1 MRRCTSPPSP
11 FPCTALPDV
20 KLSSMWSLEGP
31 SSEHVDIL
39 GVVGVGVGFVRL
51 VALIGGVSGSR
62 KIAVLLN
69 CRACGVLDMSFLRK
83 VRVGGCDVLKRRRL
97 RGGFSELGA
106 FSTLR
111 LARDCNGD
119 DLVVSAES
127 FSAFYP
133 MVSAPDVAVLLLPKV
148 TPK

>member
-1 MRRCTSPPSP
+1 MRRCTSLPLPLPLHGSP
-11 FPCTALPDV
+11 RCEIVVDV
-20 KLSSMWSLEGP
+20 EPRGS
-31 SSEHVDIL
+31 
-39 GVVGVGVGFVRL
+39 VVGARRYLGGGGRGRGVREVGS
-51 VALIGGVSGSR
+51 INWGGGSR